1 MRGVS
6 RSVRAVG
13 ALSASVSPLDEP
25 SHNNQRQA
33 LSWLLIMVG
42 RLDPYPGSKFKRQ
55 VTTGRHRHEAR
66 QGPERAMN
74 SLQYKQ
80 VWLNSLNKLQQNE
93 SV

>member
-1 MRGVS
+1 MLRPCRRGRVY
-6 RSVRAVG
+6 
-13 ALSASVSPLDEP
+13 LVSPLDEQ

-33 LSWLLIMVG
+33 LSWLLIREG
-42 RLDPYPGSKFKRQ
+42 RFDPYPGSEFKRQ

-80 VWLNSLNKLQQNE
+80 MWLNSLNKLQQDV